1 MVADSNSILSAGEND
16 LRYFAINGSLN
27 SLSVSDNLAMGNYRI
42 TGLGE
47 PIGDSDAATRFM
59 VVTGL
64 GTKMDTSERT
74 NYIRTNGTSTV
85 L

>member
-1 MVADSNSILSAGEND
+1 MVSDSNSLLSAGEND
-16 LRYFAINGSLN
+16 LRYFGINGAINDLA
-27 SLSVSDNLAMGNYRI
+27 VSGNFNFAGYRI